1 MSIIERT
8 AQSTILRLAKS
19 YPALVVTGPRQSGK
33 TTLVRLTFPDKPY
46 VSLEEIDNRE
56 FAQSDPRGFL
66 NQYKMGAILDEVQR
80 CPDLF
85 SYLQSLLDNRKEM
98 GLFILTGSQQFGL
111 ISKISQ
117 SLAGRVAKISLLPLS
132 LYELQNAG
140 KPPNT
145 LEDLLFNGLY
155 PAIYDRN
162 LDPSIWH
169 ENYVDTYLERDVRQ
183 IINIRNLSSFQRFLR
198 MCAARTGQILNLS
211 SMAGDCGITH
221 NTAKSWISVLEASY
235 IVHLL
240 SPHHKNFNKRLIKA
254 PKLYFYDCG
263 LATWL
268 LGINSKRQLE
278 THPMRGHLFE
288 TWAVSELIKYRFN
301 NGSQSNLYFWRDNSG
316 NEIDIIID
324 NSGKLDIVEVKS
336 GQTIASDFLNG
347 VKKFKELAGDDL
359 GSSFLLYGG
368 EIVQNRSNVS
378 ILPWDGIK
386 SITAK

>member
-140 KPPNT
+140 KSPNT

-155 PAIYDRN
+155 PAIYDRH

-263 LATWL
+263 LAAWL